1 MPIDKKK
8 IIELEGKITQKK
20 NELGMIGGIVRL
32 YPMADMYP
40 NITGRLH
47 PITYEAEIKVNT
59 GWKPE
64 ERAGVKDYMQKKQIA
79 DPVECAVLDVTGH
92 EVGHWRH
99 CPHGLV
105 QHLDILEAV
114 AQEFEAAGNKQARVD
129 VTDPK
134 TKVTKQEF
142 SAEVGYMANAFEDLV
157 VNANRRLEGDGNGIT
172 IFFRDQNTFT
182 PFYEAFVKA
191 NMRAWGDEADQELLK
206 RCYAPDAKKIL
217 FFKGKSNEVDAVIDK
232 MMGAF
237 GCTDNID
244 RNAKILNDETRWE
257 DLAKIF
263 TRNMLP
269 LYDKPPYQHNG
280 DNSKGNGNGQGQSQ
294 NQKQESSGGQP
305 KQGEQ
310 KEENKDQ
317 KEGQGNVAK
326 EQKEQKKDEDKEGQG
341 KDEKK
346 EEEKDQEKK
355 GKGSGK
361 DKQKEEE
368 KKEGKG
374 NGSGKG
380 KKDEK
385 EVDKDNKDGKGEEKE
400 ADGGEQGKGN
410 QCKPWDGKQPP
421 TGPGG
426 NPFDDAMKDEDQL
439 RKAMEEQVR
448 QAIAAKGAKCAG
460 GKKAG
465 KAGAASKLD
474 PQLYL
479 DVLYEE
485 RAPEIMVNAK
495 KEDGKGWSYPIA
507 PYGKEP
513 FDPATHELN
522 RIRLNKMMLNGDAEM
537 VFAAS
542 KFKYPIDIKVREG
555 IKKLPD
561 ICFIIDTSGSM
572 MGEGDR
578 DQIPWGDK
586 SSYHYALMGV
596 YGIVKWMRNMG
607 IAPFI
612 KYSAINFSNSTISSG
627 QSSFGDLRVFK
638 DTLLSPQSGGT
649 EIDLKVIKQ
658 EFEGR
663 DKTLVVMLS
672 DGEIYNWGSIRKRFL
687 TIMLKHQPVFI
698 QIGGQSRTGQDF
710 EKVGFPV
717 YNVKN
722 YEDLPKLMVDA
733 TAKTQSQTE
742 ELKDEEG
749 NVIPDEI
756 DEEEEQ

>member
-32 YPMADMYP
+32 YPMAEMYP

-64 ERAGVKDYMQKKQIA
+64 ERAGVKDYLQKKQIA

-114 AQEFEAAGNKQARVD
+114 AKEFEAAGKQARVD
-129 VTDPK
+129 VPDQK
-134 TKVTKQEF
+134 TGKTKQEF
-142 SAEVGYMANAFEDLV
+142 GAEVGYMANAFEDLI

-206 RCYAPDAKKIL
+206 RCYAPDAKKLL
-217 FFKGKSNEVDAVIDK
+217 FFKRKSNEVDPVIDK
-232 MMGAF
+232 MMSAF
-237 GCTDNID
+237 GCTDNLD

-280 DNSKGNGNGQGQSQ
+280 DNSKDNGNGQGRSQ
-294 NQKQESSGGQP
+294 NQKQQDSSGGQP
-305 KQGEQ
+305 QQEQQ
-310 KEENKDQ
+310 KEEKD
-317 KEGQGNVAK
+317 KEGQGNDEK
-326 EQKEQKKDEDKEGQG
+326 EQKEQKKDESKEGQG
-341 KDEKK
+341 KDEK
-346 EEEKDQEKK
+346 EEEKKDQEKK
-355 GKGSGK
+355 GKGRGK
-361 DKQKEEE
+361 DRQKKDEKKEEE
-368 KKEGKG
+368 GKG
-374 NGSGKG
+374 RG

-385 EVDKDNKDGKGEEKE
+385 EADKDNKDGKGEENE
-400 ADGGEQGKGN
+400 GDEQGKGT
-410 QCKPWDGKQPP
+410 QSKPWDGKQPP

-439 RKAMEEQVR
+439 RKAMEEQVK
-448 QAIAAKGAKCAG
+448 QAIAAKGAKSAG
-460 GKKAG
+460 GKKGA

-485 RAPEIMVNAK
+485 MAPEIMVNAK
-495 KEDGKGWSYPIA
+495 AQDGKGWSYPIA

-572 MGEGDR
+572 IGGGDS
-578 DQIPWGDK
+578 DQIPWGDR

-596 YGIVKWMRNMG
+596 YGIVKWMRNTG

-612 KYSAINFSNSTISSG
+612 KYSAVNFSNSTISSG
-627 QSSFGDLRVFK
+627 QSSFGDLRAFK

-672 DGEIYNWGSIRKRFL
+672 DGEIANWGSVRKRFL
-687 TIMLKHQPVFI
+687 TIMSKHQPVFI
-698 QIGGQSRTGQDF
+698 QIGGRTRTGMDF
-710 EKVGFPV
+710 EKFGFPV
-717 YNVKN
+717 YNVDN
-722 YEDLPKLMVDA
+722 YEDLPKMMVDA
-733 TAKTQSQTE
+733 TAKTQSQTDI
-742 ELKDEEG
+742 LKDENG
-749 NVIPDEI
+749 NPIPDDIE
-756 DEEEEQ
+756 EEEEQ